1 MRDLLESEQHVPRR
15 DRRDV
20 DLAVAVRLRDLQG
33 EQQRV
38 QDQVRLQGTKIYTL
52 GRPLSSN
59 VLFCFLSEVLVTNW
73 AAVSAQRP
81 VEHVKNALQKIK
93 TEGVY
98 SYLKVEPDP
107 ANAAA
112 GPADLVDARRRRGRR
127 HGGLDEV
134 RVVLTRGGPAPHLN

>member
-52 GRPLSSN
+52 GRPLSRD
-59 VLFCFLSEVLVTNW
+59 VLLTIFDMIYRPLGRYCSHCTAQFVTGTSVREHNKTLRVSGRPRVYLARHLIYEKGKNLTPSPIFL
-73 AAVSAQRP
+73 AVRHRGTKHRAGSP
-81 VEHVKNALQKIK
+81 YH
-93 TEGVY
+93 Y
-98 SYLKVEPDP
+98 SRLIW
-107 ANAAA
+107 
-112 GPADLVDARRRRGRR
+112 
-127 HGGLDEV
+127 
-134 RVVLTRGGPAPHLN
+134 

>member
-1 MRDLLESEQHVPRR
+1 M
-15 DRRDV
+15 
-20 DLAVAVRLRDLQG
+20 
-33 EQQRV
+33 
-38 QDQVRLQGTKIYTL
+38 
-52 GRPLSSN
+52 
-59 VLFCFLSEVLVTNW
+59 
-73 AAVSAQRP
+73 
-81 VEHVKNALQKIK
+81 EHVKNALQKIK